1 MVYSN
6 MTEVQQAFI
15 EYAIAR
21 AKFEILDDMSS
32 GNIVAK
38 NVTRYDE
45 LGEYVQ
51 HDLYGGLCDEDMM
64 TFGEQVFPV
73 DDPAFGFGYMDAC
86 AMIRTAV
93 DEWLRT
99 R

>member
-1 MVYSN
+1 MLYSN

-21 AKFEILDDMSS
+21 AKFEILDDMSF
-32 GNIVAK
+32 GNIISK
-38 NVTRYDE
+38 DVTRYDE

-51 HDLYGGLCDEDMM
+51 HEDYGGLRDEDMI
-64 TFGEQVFPV
+64 TYGEHLFPV

-93 DEWLRT
+93 DEWLRS